1 MSALRERPL
10 RALSVGCS
18 SGEEPY
24 TLAIAL
30 HDSGLELR
38 GLTWEIDA
46 CDLNRDRLARAREAS
61 YDGGALRACSDEA
74 LRRCFDERNGRRVLK
89 ERFRRNV
96 QFFEVNLASAAV
108 VGRPPYDVVLC
119 RNLLIYFDEA
129 GFDRA
134 VQVLTR
140 AVAPG
145 GYLLLGHSESLID
158 RTDDFTPVWL
168 EGAMVYRKREAA

>member
-1 MSALRERPL
+1 M
-10 RALSVGCS
+10 
-18 SGEEPY
+18 
-24 TLAIAL
+24 
-30 HDSGLELR
+30 
-38 GLTWEIDA
+38 
-46 CDLNRDRLARAREAS
+46 
-61 YDGGALRACSDEA
+61 
-74 LRRCFDERNGRRVLK
+74 
-89 ERFRRNV
+89 